1 VKVDNTFEIHGVHGP
16 RRIEIEQLPRGWT
29 LKSVFAN
36 GVDVTDRALPF
47 GEPQQSLSDVEVVLT
62 NHLTELAGGV
72 TDARGDTTR
81 NYALLVF
88 PIDRERWYPGSR
100 FFRRVAPEASGSF
113 AVRGLPPGDYH
124 IAAVSV
130 GGVPR
135 DGETAW
141 QDPEFLEPIASRAA
155 FAALTEGQKLS
166 ISARLITP

>member
-1 VKVDNTFEIHGVHGP
+1 
-16 RRIEIEQLPRGWT
+16 
-29 LKSVFAN
+29 
-36 GVDVTDRALPF
+36 
-47 GEPQQSLSDVEVVLT
+47 
-62 NHLTELAGGV
+62 
-72 TDARGDTTR
+72 
-81 NYALLVF
+81 
-88 PIDRERWYPGSR
+88 
-100 FFRRVAPEASGSF
+100 VAPEASGSF